1 MLKQQNTIILSK
13 SFNNIP
19 KLLYLIKPIIHNLK
33 NIKKRTIS
41 SCMDLVGD
49 HGAQQRDEWKG
60 FVGEEEKWRRGR
72 RRREKEGEE
81 T

>member
-1 MLKQQNTIILSK
+1 MMYNHNVLRN
-13 SFNNIP
+13 F
-19 KLLYLIKPIIHNLK
+19 YLIDDLKEKKKEKKRRMTECK